1 MKIEFLVL
9 ADSAQV
15 ADGKLFILGGGWGV
29 FRSGN
34 YPAHAQLAVG
44 LNMLIP
50 WEEAGGKFPL
60 SITIADDTGVPIIP
74 EITGQIQAANSAQL
88 PKGTI
93 QKAPLAVN
101 LNVSL
106 PHPGRYTISAAA
118 GASRIE
124 TFFDAIFVGKTAA
137 ATTPVAPA
145 QEPGN

>member
-9 ADSAQV
+9 ADAAQV
-15 ADGKLFILGGGWGV
+15 ADGKLYIMGGGWGI

-50 WEEAGGKFPL
+50 YEEAGGKFPL
-60 SITIADDTGVPIIP
+60 SISIADDAGVLIVP
-74 EITGQIQAANSAQL
+74 EITGQIQAADSGQL

-101 LNVSL
+101 MNVSL
-106 PHPGRYTISAAA
+106 PRPGRYTISAVA
-118 GASRIE
+118 GTSRIE
-124 TFFDAIFVGKTAA
+124 TFFDAIYVGKPQAA
-137 ATTPVAPA
+137 MSAKPA
-145 QEPGN
+145 NEPGN